1 VAAGFITPMQA
12 APSVTAKPVG
22 SVHTVNTRVS
32 LWADRWPAIALQEC
46 IDKVEAAHPDVKSK
60 VKYDLP
66 CSDCPASS
74 RCLNSKRKE
83 LGPLLYDREIM
94 TKPRSQESTL
104 FNMELM
110 GPLLRA
116 DRSFVPYWH
125 KPFSLEH
132 EYKVV
137 QAWDLAWSEKI
148 GGDYLVCMTGSV
160 HLPTG
165 QRQLLDLQRWQR
177 ISFDEQVQ
185 LIQAKWQAFNADAV
199 IIESD
204 AAQSIWSKHI
214 GRNTSVPVK
223 PHSAGGKR
231 DLQSGVPSL
240 LIMLENRKWEFPYE
254 RGSLRYDEMENFL
267 AELEAFGWVDGKL
280 EGVGEHDDTVMCWWH
295 LNYGLNLFSSNSHP
309 EGVHTQRAG
318 VVPGARA

>member
-1 VAAGFITPMQA
+1 MAGFITPMQA
-12 APSVTAKPVG
+12 APTKTEKPVG
-22 SVHTVNTRVS
+22 STHTVNTRVS

-46 IDKVEAAHPDVKSK
+46 IDIVEAAPPEEKSK
-60 VKYDLP
+60 VKFDLP
-66 CSDCPASS
+66 CSECPEAS

-83 LGPLLYDREIM
+83 LGPLLYDREIL

-104 FNMELM
+104 FGMELFE
-110 GPLLRA
+110 PLLHK
-116 DRSFVPYWH
+116 DQSFVPYWH

-132 EYKVV
+132 KYAVV

-148 GGDYLVCMTGSV
+148 GGDYLVCMTASV
-160 HLPTG
+160 HLDSG
-165 QRQLLDLQRWQR
+165 QRRLLDLQRWQR
-177 ISFDEQVQ
+177 ITFDEQVK
-185 LIQAKWQAFNADAV
+185 LIEAKWQAFNADAV

-214 GRNTSVPVK
+214 GRNTAVPVK

-231 DLQSGVPSL
+231 DLSSGVPSL
-240 LIMLENRKWEFPYE
+240 LIQLENRKWEFPYE
-254 RGSLRYDEMENFL
+254 QGSLRHDEMENFL

-295 LNYGLNLFSSNSHP
+295 LNYGLSLFSNSAQKT
-309 EGVHTQRAG
+309 GLSTQRAG

>member
-1 VAAGFITPMQA
+1 MATGFITPMQA
-12 APSVTAKPVG
+12 APTGAKPIG

-46 IDKVEAAHPDVKSK
+46 IDEVEAAPDEEKSK

-66 CSDCPASS
+66 CHDCPAAS

-125 KPFSLEH
+125 KPFSMEH
-132 EYKVV
+132 KWKVV

-148 GGDYLVCMTGSV
+148 GGDYLVCMTGAV
-160 HLPTG
+160 NLDDG
-165 QRQLLDLQRWQR
+165 QRMLLDLQRWQR
-177 ISFDEQVQ
+177 ISFDEQVK
-185 LIQAKWQAFNADAV
+185 LITAKWQSFNADAV

-214 GRNTSVPVK
+214 GRNTAVPVK

-240 LIMLENRKWEFPYE
+240 LIMLENQKWEFPYE
-254 RGSLRYDEMENFL
+254 RGSLRHDEMENFL

-295 LNYGLNLFSSNSHP
+295 LNYGLNLFSSNTHKD
-309 EGVHTQRAG
+309 GVHTQRAG